1 VKPKFV
7 KLQFVKPQM
16 SRSLLLAALLVLCAP
31 LYAYGNPQLKSD
43 TEVATAGYYRLQWGE
58 DQQNDG
64 EQNGG
69 QTADFILQES
79 QHPSFNQPKVLYEGP
94 DTARVVSGRA
104 DGDYFYRVAIVNGEG
119 QKSWSDVVRV
129 QVKHHPLS
137 RAFMFFTIGAIVF
150 LSTLIAI
157 IHGNRTTSTKE

>member
-1 VKPKFV
+1 MKP
-7 KLQFVKPQM
+7 QFVNLQM
-16 SRSLLLAALLVLCAP
+16 RRLLLLAALLVLCAP
-31 LYAYGNPQLKSD
+31 LSAYCDPQLESD
-43 TEVATAGYYRLQWGE
+43 TEIATAGYYRLQWNNG
-58 DQQNDG
+58 QQDDS
-64 EQNGG
+64 

-104 DGDYFYRVAIVNGEG
+104 DGDYFYRVAVDNGDG
-119 QKSWSDVVRV
+119 QKSWSDVIRV